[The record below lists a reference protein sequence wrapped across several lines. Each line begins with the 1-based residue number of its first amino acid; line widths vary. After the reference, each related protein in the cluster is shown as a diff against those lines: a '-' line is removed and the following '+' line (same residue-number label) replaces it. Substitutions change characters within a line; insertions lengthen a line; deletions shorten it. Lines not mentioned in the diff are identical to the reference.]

1 MPDLT
6 KVLKKKEEST
16 EKGFELFSL
25 EEWGNL

>member
-6 KVLKKKEEST
+6 KVAKKNEEST
-16 EKGFELFSL
+16 EKDFEHFSL